1 MAGTLLPPVS
11 ALPPEAAGLPAAM
24 ISKAWSAAHDFEAMA
39 LSRFLAPMFDT
50 VDLSHSAFGGG
61 SAEESWKPMLID
73 AIGKQISAAGGL
85 GLARPVFA
93 EMLRMQETASHKA
106 AGAPHSP
113 SSSSPSSRS
122 PSSRMEKTP

>member
-1 MAGTLLPPVS
+1 MAGALLPPVS
-11 ALPPEAAGLPAAM
+11 AIPPEAAGLSPAV
-24 ISKAWSAAHDFEAMA
+24 INKAWTAAHDFEAMA
-39 LSRFLAPMFDT
+39 LGRFLAPMFDT

-93 EMLRMQETASHKA
+93 EMLRMQEA
-106 AGAPHSP
+106 ATHAALDAPP
-113 SSSSPSSRS
+113 PASSRS
-122 PSSRMEKTP
+122 SSSRMEKSP